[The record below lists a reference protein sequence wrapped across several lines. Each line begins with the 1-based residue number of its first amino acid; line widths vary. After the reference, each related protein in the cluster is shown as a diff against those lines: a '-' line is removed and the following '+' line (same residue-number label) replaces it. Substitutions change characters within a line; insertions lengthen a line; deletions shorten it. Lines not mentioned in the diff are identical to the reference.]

1 MITAEK
7 IAETQKKIKNGYP
20 VGEIRE
26 QLRKEGYS
34 EEDIRSCFKVHRYD
48 MRLWYLLSAVLL
60 LIWGTWSLLISQGLL
75 PLILSPLMFWIYSR
89 EKKRID
95 HQNKQSN

>member
-7 IAETQKKIKNGYP
+7 IAETEKKIKNGYP

-34 EEDIRSCFKVHRYD
+34 EEDIKSCFKVHTYD

-60 LIWGTWSLLISQGLL
+60 FIWGIWDLIVSQGFLI
-75 PLILSPLMFWIYSR
+75 LILSALMFYMYSR

-95 HQNKQSN
+95 H